1 MKFKKIMGM
10 LISICLF
17 SAAIAVP
24 KVAAKEIMFD
34 KAEVVV
40 GLGFMENGKNGSFNP
55 DNKVTRAEF
64 AKIVCKLL
72 NAEPRTEE
80 LAFGDVDKNSE
91 HYGYI
96 SAVCS
101 MGLMS
106 GNAVGKFEP
115 EDFIATNDAYK
126 VFVTALG
133 YKDKAKANGGY
144 PVGYALTAS
153 ELGISSGVSG
163 SYMTKG
169 TLAKLIYNTMR
180 TQTATY
186 KIFGS
191 EYELKKD
198 KTLLAQYHNIEFGEG
213 IVTANSRTGIKTTKS
228 AGKSALEINGEK
240 FIVTNM
246 SQRDLLGYN
255 VEYYAYENSGGDFEL
270 VFALPKKTDS
280 VTITY
285 DDFERTQ
292 STMSTVYY
300 TENDKEKKVSLA
312 DNVSVIYNGV
322 YYFEATVADMMPK
335 YGDTTFVDN
344 NSDGKYD
351 AAIVN
356 DYKTMR
362 IGRAIPEDEI
372 IYSDD
377 ASESVSTQNCDL
389 SALTFFVEN
398 TPIDIADKEQMYEYF
413 TANSVIAAA
422 ESKDGSA
429 MKIYFSD
436 IAKTETASSKI
447 DDEYFSTETETLR
460 LNPYAKPKMQDLTLG
475 QKYVFYMDAFGNTAD
490 FEITN
495 VNADYAFLRKARL
508 DTNKLDG
515 SLITELYTIDGKF
528 ITLESTDKITIK
540 QGFQSSRFSPS
551 EAYNMLTTN
560 GETINQ
566 LIIYHTNDDNKI
578 VKIELAAEEIGNI
591 GNDYFSVN
599 WKNSKSLISNHHHIM
614 ALGSGSLPD
623 ELSGLYAIN
632 KGTYMTVPTK
642 DNLDKKAMYEVRPGS
657 TAVLTADERTLWLYD
672 IKANGTA
679 TVILDMGS
687 PVTYDCTRMS
697 AIVVNRV
704 YETLGADGEILVAVD
719 GYVNKLPYTYTFTEE
734 VEEQAK
740 TLKRGDVIFAWPDT
754 LNQIKY
760 FYASVKDGKMNQ
772 FDPVECYNGFT
783 TFYNS
788 SVTGH
793 AINCRDNTSDL
804 VIYQRFAMMG
814 EVSAVVMQDASSY
827 VVEITM
833 RDLDSVAKDGMD
845 KWTIKYRTNHITRTD
860 GSVLICE
867 NGKTKLT
874 EANVKD
880 IRIGDKIYLTSF
892 RNYGDARYGCVIY
905 R

>member
-1 MKFKKIMGM
+1 MKLKRLIGM
-10 LISICLF
+10 LLSVCLL
-17 SAAIAVP
+17 STVIAVP
-24 KVAAKEIMFD
+24 NAA
-34 KAEVVV
+34 AEETAFEKSDVVV
-40 GLGFMENGKNGSFNP
+40 GLGFMESGKNGSFNP

-72 NAEPRTEE
+72 NTEAQTKE

-91 HYGYI
+91 YYGYI

-101 MGLMS
+101 VGLMS
-106 GNAVGKFEP
+106 GNTNGNFEP
-115 EDFIATNDAYK
+115 DGFIEINDAYK
-126 VFVTALG
+126 VMVTALG
-133 YKDKAKANGGY
+133 YKDKAEANGGY
-144 PVGYALTAS
+144 PVGYAVTAS
-153 ELGISSGVSG
+153 ELGISSGVVG
-163 SYMTKG
+163 KYMTKG

-198 KTLLAQYHNIEFGEG
+198 KTLLAMYHNIVFGEG
-213 IVTANSRTGIKTTKS
+213 IVTANSRTGIKTTKP
-228 AGKSALEINGEK
+228 AGKSYLEINGEK
-240 FIVTNM
+240 YIVTDV

-270 VFALPKKTDS
+270 VFALPKKTDT
-280 VTITY
+280 VTVSY
-285 DDFERTQ
+285 DDFDRTQ
-292 STMSTVYY
+292 STTATVYY

-344 NSDGKYD
+344 DSDGKYD

-362 IGRAIPEDEI
+362 VGRAIFEDEI
-372 IYSDD
+372 IYSSD

-389 SALTFFVEN
+389 SAFTFFAEEKR
-398 TPIDIADKEQMYEYF
+398 IDIADKEQLYEYF
-413 TANSVIAAA
+413 TANSVIITA

-429 MKIYFSD
+429 MKMYFSD
-436 IAKTETASSKI
+436 IAKTETLSGKV

-460 LNPYAKPKMQDLTLG
+460 LNPYAKTKMSDMVLG
-475 QKYVFYMDAFGNTAD
+475 QRYVFYMDAFGNAAD

-495 VNADYAFLRKARL
+495 TNADYAFLRKARL

-515 SLITELYTIDGKF
+515 KLITELYTIDGKF
-528 ITLESTDKITIK
+528 ITLESTDKITVK
-540 QGFQSSRFSPS
+540 QGLSSKRVSPQK
-551 EAYNMLTTN
+551 AYDMLTSN
-560 GETINQ
+560 GETVNQ
-566 LIIYHTNDDNKI
+566 LIIYHKNDDDKLA
-578 VKIELAAEEIGNI
+578 KIELAAEEIGNI

-599 WKNSKSLISNHHHIM
+599 WKNEKSLISNHHHVM
-614 ALGSGSLPD
+614 APGSGTLPD
-623 ELSGLYAIN
+623 ETSGMYSIG

-642 DNLDKKAMYEVRPGS
+642 ENLDKKGMYEVRPGS
-657 TAVLTADERTLWLYD
+657 TAVLTSDARTLWLYD
-672 IKANGTA
+672 VKENGTA
-679 TVILDMGS
+679 AVTLDMGS
-687 PVTYDCTRMS
+687 PVSYDCTKMS
-697 AIVVNRV
+697 AIVVNRI
-704 YETLGADGEILVAVD
+704 YEMLGNDGETVTAID
-719 GYVNKLPYTYTFTEE
+719 GYVNKLPYTYTFGEDAETE
-734 VEEQAK
+734 AK
-740 TLKRGDVIFAWPDT
+740 NLKRGDVIFAWPDT
-754 LNQIKY
+754 LGQINY
-760 FYASVKDGKMNQ
+760 FYASMHDGKMYQ
-772 FDPVECYNGFT
+772 FDPVECYNNFA

-788 SVTGH
+788 STTGH
-793 AINCRDNTSDL
+793 AINCRDNTQDL
-804 VIYQRFAMMG
+804 VMYQRFALLG
-814 EVSAVVMQDASSY
+814 EVSAVVMQDASTY

-833 RDLDSVAKDGMD
+833 KDLDSVAKDGKD
-845 KWTIKYRTNHITRTD
+845 KWTIKYRTNNITRTD

-867 NGKTKLT
+867 EGKSKLKA
-874 EANVKD
+874 ANVRD